1 MTSQARTSNQ
11 SATGRIVALVS
22 IVLVCLTLVLAVWV
36 PWAAAAPPTMAMP
49 MPPAALATLSPR
61 TATQPVPVGTA
72 AKAYIGLFKAN
83 AVAVLD
89 TGSNRVLRTIPI
101 PAGPHG
107 LVITPDGRT
116 VYVSSD
122 GASTVSVID
131 TATDQVTRTI
141 EVGKMPHG
149 LAITPD
155 GRQVLVAVF
164 GTSQVAFIDTAS
176 NRVVAHVPVPSPH
189 NFAISPDGQTAYV
202 AAQKPGAT
210 ALVILDVPKKVQVG
224 IVPLDK
230 TPRALTF
237 SPDGKALYFTQAGI
251 NAVQVLN
258 PATHKLVGQIAVG
271 ASPHQPLFTPDG
283 KNALVVVQGPGEL
296 AILNPA
302 TRTSRT
308 TVTVGQL
315 PHWVA
320 LTPNGHTAYVTNE
333 KDNNLAVVDLATH
346 KVTATIA
353 LGQAPRKI
361 VIQPVPTP
369 LKPVTPPVVIT
380 NFVFTPAT
388 LTVAPGQPIVWIN
401 HDSVSHTIT
410 SDDGKWDSGEL
421 APGQQFTLTLPQPG
435 TYAYHCS
442 IHPFMQGTVIVKG

>member
-1 MTSQARTSNQ
+1 MTSQTRTIDQ
-11 SATGRIVALVS
+11 PVTGRAATLVR
-22 IVLVCLTLVLAVWV
+22 ILLACLTLVLATYA
-36 PWAAAAPPTMAMP
+36 PWAAAAPQAMAMP
-49 MPPAALATLSPR
+49 VPAGA
-61 TATQPVPVGTA
+61 A
-72 AKAYIGLFKAN
+72 AKAYIGLFKDN

-131 TATDQVTRTI
+131 TATDQVKRTI

-155 GRQVLVAVF
+155 GRQLLVAVF
-164 GTSQVAFIDTAS
+164 GTSRVAFIDTAR
-176 NRVVAHVPVPSPH
+176 NQVVAQVPVPSPH

-202 AAQKPGAT
+202 AAQKQGAT
-210 ALVILDVPKKVQVG
+210 ALVILDVQKKVQVG
-224 IVPLDK
+224 TVPLDK
-230 TPRALTF
+230 APRALNF
-237 SPDGKALYFTQAGI
+237 SPDGKALYFTQAGV
-251 NAVQVLN
+251 NAVQVLD
-258 PATHKLVGQIAVG
+258 PASHKLVGQIAVG

-283 KNALVVVQGPGEL
+283 KNVLVTIQGPGEL

-302 TRTSRT
+302 TQTIRT
-308 TVTVGQL
+308 TVPVGQM
-315 PHWVA
+315 PHWIA

-333 KDNNLAVVDLATH
+333 QANDLSVVDLDTD
-346 KVTATIA
+346 KVTATIP

-361 VIQPVPTP
+361 VIQPAPS
-369 LKPVTPPVVIT
+369 PVQQVNPAVVIAD
-380 NFVFTPAT
+380 FAFTPAT

-401 HDSVSHTIT
+401 NDSIPHTIT
-410 SDDGKWDSGEL
+410 SDDGQWDSGEL
-421 APGQQFTLTLPQPG
+421 APGKQFTLTLHQPG

-442 IHPFMQGTVIVKG
+442 IHPFMQGIVIVKG